1 MTIIVDCW
9 KREKSSMWVNF
20 IRYFDSFPFFLC
32 RKKRI
37 MPMSDSIILYKDS
50 LAKQINNIS
59 NKIDT
64 LQIQAEIIEISQN
77 NNIPLSSNQSN
88 YNNIFFI
95 NNFIHYLNNDLIILL
110 NHQLN
115 MESDFTNTT
124 HDPDSIISVF

>member
-1 MTIIVDCW
+1 
-9 KREKSSMWVNF
+9 
-20 IRYFDSFPFFLC
+20 
-32 RKKRI
+32 
-37 MPMSDSIILYKDS
+37 MSDSLVLYKDN
-50 LAKQINNIS
+50 LAKHIKNLS

-77 NNIPLSSNQSN
+77 YNIPLSSNQSD

-95 NNFIHYLNNDLIILL
+95 NNLVLFLNNELILYL

>member
-1 MTIIVDCW
+1 
-9 KREKSSMWVNF
+9 
-20 IRYFDSFPFFLC
+20 
-32 RKKRI
+32 
-37 MPMSDSIILYKDS
+37 MSDSIILYKDS